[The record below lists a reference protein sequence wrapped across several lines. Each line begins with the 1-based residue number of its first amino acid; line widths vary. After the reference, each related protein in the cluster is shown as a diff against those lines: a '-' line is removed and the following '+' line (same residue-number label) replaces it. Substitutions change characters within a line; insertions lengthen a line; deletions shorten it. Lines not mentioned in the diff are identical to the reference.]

1 MSKAISKYIAASD
14 QLDKIL
20 LALSSA
26 NGGISSAS
34 FVTVIG
40 ASVGKTSASLSLV
53 FSISN
58 RIAKTLLKTIR
69 NEKKKHDKI
78 ALLARSTLNSI
89 EKIVSNELT
98 ENEITHEEFT
108 NIVN

>member
-69 NEKKKHDKI
+69 KEKKKHDKI
-78 ALLARSTLNSI
+78 ALLARIALNSI
-89 EKIVSNELT
+89 EKIYLMN
-98 ENEITHEEFT
+98 
-108 NIVN
+108 